1 MSDITIRPYSEG
13 DLNSIVSLWEIC
25 ELSRPWNDPIKDIE
39 RKLTVQRDLFLI
51 LEKGGEILGSVMGGY
66 DGHRANVYYFGVH
79 PEHQGNGYGKLL
91 LKTLEI
97 EFLKLSCPKVNIL
110 IRNTNLD
117 VREFYNGMGYS
128 DHDSISLGKR
138 LISDE

>member
-1 MSDITIRPYSEG
+1 MSDITIRPYLEG

-51 LEKGGEILGSVMGGY
+51 LDNSGEILGSVMGGY
-66 DGHRANVYYFGVH
+66 DEHRGNVYYFGVH
-79 PEHQGNGYGKLL
+79 PKHQGNVYGKLL

-97 EFLKLSCPKVNIL
+97 EFL
-110 IRNTNLD
+110 
-117 VREFYNGMGYS
+117 
-128 DHDSISLGKR
+128 
-138 LISDE
+138 